1 MPLWA
6 LLCEEERP
14 SNTQGPSPVQPWLL
28 QLPQVRGWWWGGG
41 QSGQGMPPVQATMR
55 AHPHWEPTAIWGC
68 QREEGEVLSRGE
80 GGGEVVGA
88 PLSDISA
95 LPQGR
100 SHNCPCL
107 PAAGWNRVPPAAT
120 KRLGQRSL

>member
-1 MPLWA
+1 MELVRIAVPGAALSVPLWA

-68 QREEGEVLSRGE
+68 QREEGEVLSRG
-80 GGGEVVGA
+80 GGGWRGGGGTT
-88 PLSDISA
+88 
-95 LPQGR
+95 Q
-100 SHNCPCL
+100 
-107 PAAGWNRVPPAAT
+107 
-120 KRLGQRSL
+120 